1 MVIILTSPVMVKVVV
16 TSLYAVTNP
25 DRCISNYC
33 FTELFAKISGK
44 FIHSQVVSFFF
55 FLCEYEA
62 LNDLCEMT

>member
-44 FIHSQVVSFFF
+44 FIHSQVVFFF
-55 FLCEYEA
+55 FCVNMRL
-62 LNDLCEMT
+62 

>member
-1 MVIILTSPVMVKVVV
+1 MPLQILIGASLIIAL
-16 TSLYAVTNP
+16 L
-25 DRCISNYC
+25 DC
-33 FTELFAKISGK
+33 LQKISGK